1 MQRIPL
7 DIFVRLIDNFWDIWF
22 ALELIVAL
30 EFQFPGIFQ
39 FRVFT
44 NEVSRTRVFFARNQ
58 HLLRACTIHD
68 MLDFEPSEGALCILA
83 LFHAPIPKFSDGKK
97 RLVLRIDYLSFD
109 PAWIAMNGQEHLY
122 SSEITQIIELIP
134 SPCPKGAG
142 LIRHDFPISSR
153 ENWLQSLHIPIHWA
167 QKKWISIFCY
177 PETFARID
185 FDSFPEDT
193 LCFCLWIDPK
203 NIPSSNCIVLPFL
216 AIDQYYLLQKLS
228 DFNIIRGEVSFVQ
241 ALFSQKP
248 FLWDMYKMQGGW
260 NEEQS
265 NQFLEYLHFSAS
277 YRELHQKI
285 NGENRGLTYAD
296 ICVSELIPSGLFWDD
311 GRNFAQTVKN
321 YVDSFLFSL

>member
-1 MQRIPL
+1 MRKIPI
-7 DIFVRLIDNFWDIWF
+7 DILVHLVDNFWDIGF
-22 ALELIVAL
+22 ALELMLSL
-30 EFQFPGIFQ
+30 ESWFPGEFQ

-44 NEVSRTRVFFARNQ
+44 NEVWRTNDFFSRNQ
-58 HLLRACTIHD
+58 HLFPKCAIFDIHTF
-68 MLDFEPSEGALCILA
+68 LDSWPELLILA
-83 LFHAPIPKFSDGKK
+83 LFHAPILKFSDGKK

-109 PAWIAMNGQEHLY
+109 PVWIAMNGQEHLY

-142 LIRHDFPISSR
+142 LIRHDFPHITRSA
-153 ENWLQSLHIPIHWA
+153 WLESLGLPQA
-167 QKKWISIFCY
+167 FADKKWISIFCY

-185 FDSFPEDT
+185 FDSCPEDT
-193 LCFCLWIDPK
+193 ICFCLWVDPK

-241 ALFSQKP
+241 ALFSGKP

-265 NQFLEYLHFSAS
+265 EQFLDFFSFS
-277 YRELHQKI
+277 SLYRECHRYM
-285 NGENRGLTYAD
+285 NAD
-296 ICVSELIPSGLFWDD
+296 IGKISLNISDTCIHDFPRESM
-311 GRNFAQTVKN
+311 RNASSFTQSLKN
-321 YVDSFLFSL
+321 YIDSFLFSL

>member
-1 MQRIPL
+1 
-7 DIFVRLIDNFWDIWF
+7 
-22 ALELIVAL
+22 
-30 EFQFPGIFQ
+30 
-39 FRVFT
+39 
-44 NEVSRTRVFFARNQ
+44 
-58 HLLRACTIHD
+58 

-193 LCFCLWIDPK
+193 LCFCL
-203 NIPSSNCIVLPFL
+203 
-216 AIDQYYLLQKLS
+216 
-228 DFNIIRGEVSFVQ
+228 
-241 ALFSQKP
+241 
-248 FLWDMYKMQGGW
+248 
-260 NEEQS
+260 
-265 NQFLEYLHFSAS
+265 
-277 YRELHQKI
+277 
-285 NGENRGLTYAD
+285 
-296 ICVSELIPSGLFWDD
+296 
-311 GRNFAQTVKN
+311 
-321 YVDSFLFSL
+321 